1 MTRELDNLVAAK
13 QLKSEPGSDSEIATL
28 LQRAASLLTDAGNGS
43 LAPASRYSLAYDAAF
58 ALATGALRLRG
69 YRPDAARGHR
79 VVVFQA
85 LPHSVDAPRELW
97 TALSAAHD
105 RRNAL
110 EYSAALA
117 PSLAEVTDLLAQV
130 RALDRLVRKHAQ
142 R

>member
-1 MTRELDNLVAAK
+1 MTRELDNLVAAR
-13 QLKSEPGSDSEIATL
+13 QLKAEPGSDAEIATL
-28 LQRAASLLTDAGNGS
+28 LQRAASLLTDAGNAA
-43 LAPASRYSLAYDAAF
+43 LAPASRHSLAYDASF
-58 ALATGALRLRG
+58 ALATAALRLRG

-85 LPHSVDAPRELW
+85 LPHTVDAPRELW
-97 TALSAAHD
+97 TALAAAHE

-117 PSLAEVTDLLAQV
+117 PSLAEVTDLLTQAKS
-130 RALDRLVRKHAQ
+130 LDRLVRKAAG